1 MNPKVDLYFTD
12 GCGRCPL
19 GGTPN
24 CKVNSWQK
32 EMKHIRRIILD
43 CGLTEELKWGVP
55 CYTFQK
61 SNIAVLAAFKE
72 YCSLSFFKGA
82 LLSDSNGI
90 LTQPTENTQSAR
102 LIRFTSVREILNLE
116 PAIKAYL
123 YEAMEVEK
131 AGLKV
136 DFKKV
141 SELVIPE
148 EFQKKMKEI
157 PALKNAFEALTP
169 GRRKGYLLYF
179 SGAKQSS
186 TRIAR
191 IDKYLLQ
198 IIKGKGLND
207 A

>member
-116 PAIKAYL
+116 PAIKAHL